1 MNNNKKKKTRQM
13 IQIVLYVYTNDPK
26 HEHSQIRCTT
36 LIYWHQHL
44 VLAPRDSDMM
54 PKQNSEEIVV

>member
-1 MNNNKKKKTRQM
+1 M
-13 IQIVLYVYTNDPK
+13 IQIVLFVYTNDPK
-26 HEHSQIRCTT
+26 HVNSQIRCIT

-54 PKQNSEEIVV
+54 PKQDSEEIVV